1 MTDLKD
7 PNAQHS
13 EYVSTSD
20 VDDTE
25 KAKRNSI
32 CGGHAE
38 SLNDLEDP
46 DAGKSAEERADIV
59 CATTQNVRW
68 REESNMIAGQE
79 TRKKDRS
86 LAHPMALSSLFA
98 QFPW

>member
-1 MTDLKD
+1 MTDIKD
-7 PNAQHS
+7 PNAHHS

-46 DAGKSAEERADIV
+46 DAGKSAEERAAIV
-59 CATTQNVRW
+59 CATMQNV
-68 REESNMIAGQE
+68 I
-79 TRKKDRS
+79 
-86 LAHPMALSSLFA
+86 
-98 QFPW
+98 